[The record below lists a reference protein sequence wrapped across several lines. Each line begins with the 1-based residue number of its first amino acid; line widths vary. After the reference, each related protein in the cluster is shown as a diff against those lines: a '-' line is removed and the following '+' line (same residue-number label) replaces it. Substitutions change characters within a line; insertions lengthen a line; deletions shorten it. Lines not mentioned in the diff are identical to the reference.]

1 MKYQKILNDNNR
13 QVFTQSYKGQAYQ
26 VYEQDPYNTSQNFLY
41 KRAMFGLS
49 VYTPEELSKMAE
61 PKKRRIKKVHRK
73 CQLVLNLWKQE
84 ISIGWTNEMFRH
96 YFGEHPALKIFF
108 DNTETDPKFVNKLNF
123 KDLNITKD
131 MIVEKLYKAGI
142 LPPNFYSI
150 Q

>member
-26 VYEQDPYNTSQNFLY
+26 VYEQDPYNASQNFLY

-131 MIVEKLYKAGI
+131 MIVERLYKAGI